1 MTRKERDNRRTDQA
15 WNKVYHRLE
24 KDGLLTCK
32 EKEGVMP
39 YGDIP
44 RLTTRKIVL
53 LGLQVAAIISFF
65 LIIHFNRTEEE
76 ADRTLLT
83 RQNTETRH
91 LKMARSCI
99 WQEMPLSVIR
109 NISNRTKEKS
119 PYREMLFST
128 LPAIVSV
135 LS

>member
-65 LIIHFNRTEEE
+65 LIIHFNRTRGSRPQPAHPAEYG
-76 ADRTLLT
+76 DD
-83 RQNTETRH
+83 NTCHDT
-91 LKMARSCI
+91 
-99 WQEMPLSVIR
+99 
-109 NISNRTKEKS
+109 
-119 PYREMLFST
+119 
-128 LPAIVSV
+128 
-135 LS
+135 